1 MTEDSA
7 LQSLLKR
14 DRAIV
19 LTGLAGATALAWVY
33 LVVTAAGMGDMPAT
47 MGEALAMAQVKPWG
61 AVDFALMFLMWAV
74 MMVGMMVPSA
84 SPMILLFAT
93 ISRKQRE
100 QGQPFAP
107 TGAFVSGYIAVW
119 TGFSLVA
126 TTLQWALDQ
135 AALLSPM
142 MVSTSPLLG
151 GALLV
156 GAGIYQWTPLK
167 HACLKRCRS
176 PLGFLMR
183 GWRKGAGGAFAMGLE
198 HGAFCV
204 GCCWI
209 LMGLLFLGGV
219 MNLLWIAA
227 IAIFVL
233 AEKAAPFGVPA
244 GRVSGLLLVL
254 AGLFV
259 VVQS

>member
-1 MTEDSA
+1 MTQGSA
-7 LQSLLKR
+7 LEALLKR
-14 DRAIV
+14 DRVVV
-19 LTGLAGATALAWVY
+19 LAGLAGVAGLAWTY
-33 LVVTAAGMGDMPAT
+33 LLFTGAEMG
-47 MGEALAMAQVKPWG
+47 AMAVLQVRPWTG
-61 AVDFALMFLMWAV
+61 FDFLLMFLMWAV
-74 MMVGMMVPSA
+74 MMVAMMVPGA
-84 SPMILLFAT
+84 APMILLFAA
-93 ISRKQRE
+93 IHRKQRE
-100 QGQPFAP
+100 RGHPFAP
-107 TGAFVSGYIAVW
+107 VGAFVAGYVAVW
-119 TGFSLVA
+119 STFSLGA
-126 TTLQWALDQ
+126 TLLQWGLEQ

-142 MVSTSPLLG
+142 MVATSPILG
-151 GALLV
+151 GGLLV
-156 GAGIYQWTPLK
+156 VAGLYQWSPLK
-167 HACLKRCRS
+167 QACLRHCRS
-176 PLGFLMR
+176 PVHFIVHR
-183 GWRKGAGGAFAMGLE
+183 RREGAGGAFAMGLE

-209 LMGLLFLGGV
+209 LMGLLFLGGI